1 MQISKKYFFT
11 LKLISMKYS
20 EKTII
25 QFGWKILVPASSLN
39 VMFRF
44 LRQKIGASSGIKEA
58 CAGHQRS

>member
-1 MQISKKYFFT
+1 MQISKKKIP

-20 EKTII
+20 EKTFI

-44 LRQKIGASSGIKEA
+44 LRQKIGANSGIKEA